1 LDKKVILSLGIGIGA
16 TIIVYMAL
24 TGSLDQPIIN
34 RIPIPPEAAISI
46 VLAQK
51 NSMHLTPK
59 DFAVGYVY
67 IKGNGQFYES
77 NANSNSIGQYL
88 GTAASTISGGN
99 YFAWKVQNKKDGITY
114 FVEHIDGDIVS
125 ESK

>member
-1 LDKKVILSLGIGIGA
+1 MILSLGIGIVA

-24 TGSLDQPIIN
+24 TGSLDQPTIN

-51 NSMHLTPK
+51 NSMHLSPK

-67 IKGNGQFYES
+67 IKGNGEFYES

-88 GTAASTISGGN
+88 VLQLPRLVGETILHGKFKIRKMAQHILLSTLM
-99 YFAWKVQNKKDGITY
+99 VT
-114 FVEHIDGDIVS
+114 
-125 ESK
+125 